1 MRRSSIDRSRSCQ
14 SAARNAMLSMFCV
27 ALFAPCVAGTQQLF
41 DRARDRGTGVPISMF
56 GTYVNRG
63 ELILYPFF
71 EYYRD
76 SDAEYSPNEFGFGI
90 DADFRG
96 RYRASE
102 GLIFVGYGI
111 SDRLAV
117 EIEGAIINARLEKA
131 SADTTAMPALIEESG
146 LGDVEGQLRWRWSRE
161 TDRRPELFS
170 YFETVFPLQKNRLL
184 IGTQAWEFKLG
195 TGLVRG
201 FRWGTTTLRA
211 AVEYDGAERSA
222 ALGEYALE
230 YLKRISPAVL
240 VFAGVEGSEDEVEG
254 ITELQLSLR
263 QNVVL
268 KLNNAIGLTSKAAD
282 WAPEIGVMFRF
293 R

>member
-1 MRRSSIDRSRSCQ
+1 MHRSSIDRSRSRQ
-14 SAARNAMLSMFCV
+14 GAARNAMLSMLCV
-27 ALFAPCVAGTQQLF
+27 ALFAPRVAGTQQSF

-63 ELILYPFF
+63 ELIIYPFF

-90 DADFRG
+90 DVDFRG

-131 SADTTAMPALIEESG
+131 SADTSAMPALIEESG

-170 YFETVFPLQKNRLL
+170 YFETVFPLQKNRVL

-201 FRWGTTTLRA
+201 FRWGTMTLRA

-230 YLKRISPAVL
+230 YLKRISPAFL